1 MAYAKGDWAKDVM
14 SIPYYVQ
21 ETETGS
27 AVPTDFIPFV
37 FRYDQG
43 GALDLTM

>member
-1 MAYAKGDWAKDVM
+1 MAYAKRDWAKDVM

-27 AVPTDFIPFV
+27 LVPTNFIPFV
-37 FRYDQG
+37 FRCDQG
-43 GALDLTM
+43 GALDLVV

>member
-1 MAYAKGDWAKDVM
+1 M
-14 SIPYYVQ
+14 SIPYYIQ

-27 AVPTDFIPFV
+27 TVPTDFIPIV

>member
-1 MAYAKGDWAKDVM
+1 VAYAKRGWAKDVM

-37 FRYDQG
+37 SRYDQG